1 MLARSCRNLW
11 NPNFVVK
18 TRGHFVWWT
27 FYNIMTIILCGLTF
41 NSVKIIRILK
51 INNLIFYY
59 TLALYLKFSNPRYS
73 VKASGSESSAT
84 LQPFYTLQLDIQRET
99 VKNVTDALAENFA
112 SEILGIY
119 HQPNVFYQIH
129 FSTLLVYTLFIWSID
144 LYFICFIT

>member
-1 MLARSCRNLW
+1 M
-11 NPNFVVK
+11 
-18 TRGHFVWWT
+18 
-27 FYNIMTIILCGLTF
+27 
-41 NSVKIIRILK
+41 
-51 INNLIFYY
+51 
-59 TLALYLKFSNPRYS
+59 YLKFPNPRYS

-129 FSTLLVYTLFIWSID
+129 FSFLPVYALFK
-144 LYFICFIT
+144 